1 MQTLQST
8 LRFSGESSVVAVGAA
23 SNQSDPVPPRIYEVR
38 VVSTTNAWLNVG
50 DAPVATAG
58 DGSIFLPA
66 GVVEYFHVSP
76 GQQVAAIQ
84 DSTGGTLCV
93 GFMTR

>member
-23 SNQSDPVPPRIYEVR
+23 SAQSDPVPSRIYEVR
-38 VVSTTNAWLNVG
+38 VVSTANAWLNIG
-50 DAPVATAG
+50 DDPTATAG

-76 GQQVAAIQ
+76 GQRVAAIQ
-84 DSTGGTLCV
+84 DSAGGTLCV